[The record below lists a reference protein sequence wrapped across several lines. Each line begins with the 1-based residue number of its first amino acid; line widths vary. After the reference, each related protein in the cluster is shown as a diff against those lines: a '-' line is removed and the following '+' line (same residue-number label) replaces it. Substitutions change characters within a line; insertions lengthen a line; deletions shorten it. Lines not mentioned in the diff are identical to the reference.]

1 MTDTLTI
8 ISIQLIRIITP
19 IIIILGIIGN
29 SINIVVLTRSVL
41 LKHACSYY
49 FLALALNNL
58 FVSIVVITT
67 DFLSIG
73 YEIDL
78 STISLFACKI
88 LRYASN
94 TSALLSTSFIILA
107 SIDRYCASSSNAN
120 RRKFNNI
127 KFARWAIVFVICLFG
142 LLYINSLILF
152 DLRKDNKLQCYIP
165 SDTIYKEI
173 YIIIQV
179 SIFAIIAPCLMTL
192 FGILTI
198 YNTKQL
204 RVLPTETT
212 RYRRTENQLAA
223 MLLIQVG
230 TYVLRNLPICVIYV
244 MRILPYTFVDKTEFS
259 FASII
264 FRMLNYLSYTTNFF
278 LYVFSSRLYREE
290 LSRFMKKIVRV
301 FINNQVQSIVLNDVN

>member
-1 MTDTLTI
+1 MTDTLTV

-19 IIIILGIIGN
+19 IIIILGITGN

-58 FVSIVVITT
+58 FVSVVIITT

-73 YEIDL
+73 YQIDV
-78 STISLFACKI
+78 STASLAACKL

-120 RRKFNNI
+120 RRKLSNV
-127 KFARWAIVFVICLFG
+127 KFARWGIIFVICLFG

-152 DLRKDNKLQCYIP
+152 DLKKDNKLQCTIS

-204 RVLPTETT
+204 RVLPIETT
-212 RYRRTENQLAA
+212 RYRRTESQLAA

-230 TYVLRNLPICVIYV
+230 TYVLLNLPICVSYV
-244 MRILPYTFVDKTEFS
+244 TGILPYTFVDTTEFN
-259 FASII
+259 FASIL
-264 FRMLNYLSYTTNFF
+264 FHMLNYLSYTTNFF
-278 LYVFSSRLYREE
+278 LYVFSARLYREE
-290 LSRFMKKIVRV
+290 LSRLMKKIVRV
-301 FINNQVQSIVLNDVN
+301 FINNQIQPIVLNDVN